1 MGGSDEFGT
10 LSSKPFPLF
19 SLPKNGAKLMQQ
31 NGSYKSTY
39 SYLVGVVYI
48 IFELKTLN

>member
-1 MGGSDEFGT
+1 MDGSDEFGT
-10 LSSKPFPLF
+10 LSSKPFL
-19 SLPKNGAKLMQQ
+19 LWCLTKNEAKLRQQ